1 MNYFEA
7 TVSVR
12 QETTDI
18 KGNVKIKKVRKYYLV
33 DALTVTEAEARVV
46 KIFEEMGGAKEYQV
60 LGINGSRV
68 VDLMVTDGEDNLF
81 EAIVEISL
89 EGENVKKVKE
99 TYLVESPAIKD
110 VQTKIENVFK
120 KNGYSQEYEVI
131 AIKKSKIAEL
141 VDTDTTELK
150 DLKLKLMK
158 FKVQPPVGYDFADGS
173 QEKVVDLEGLK
184 DLVINLSDDSEFQ
197 QAIHD
202 LPEDSMSDYCKRILE
217 LNGFSVE
224 YI

>member
-12 QETTDI
+12 QETTDN
-18 KGNVKIKKVRKYYLV
+18 KGNVKIKKVRKYYLI

-46 KIFEEMGGAKEYQV
+46 KIFEEMGGSKEYQV

-68 VDLMVTDGEDNLF
+68 VDLMITDGEDNLF

-99 TYLVESPAIKD
+99 TYLVESPEIKD
-110 VQTKIENVFK
+110 VQSKIDSVFK
-120 KNGYSQEYEVI
+120 RNGYTQEYEVI

-141 VDTDTTELK
+141 VNADTAELK
-150 DLKLKLMK
+150 DLKFEPKTK
-158 FKVQPPVGYDFADGS
+158 TD
-173 QEKVVDLEGLK
+173 EE
-184 DLVINLSDDSEFQ
+184 I
-197 QAIHD
+197 
-202 LPEDSMSDYCKRILE
+202 
-217 LNGFSVE
+217 
-224 YI
+224 